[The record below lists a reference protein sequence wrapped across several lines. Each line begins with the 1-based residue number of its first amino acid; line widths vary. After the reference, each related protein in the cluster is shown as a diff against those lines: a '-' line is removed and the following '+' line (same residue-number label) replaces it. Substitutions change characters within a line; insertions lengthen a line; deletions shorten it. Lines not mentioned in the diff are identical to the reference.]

1 MSPTLDFIDINDV
14 LNSELS
20 RDTITAI
27 DTATDTCTLSTAGAA
42 FIFYH

>member
-14 LNSELS
+14 LNTAYFQ
-20 RDTITAI
+20 DTITAV
-27 DTATDTCTLSTAGAA
+27 DAASDTCTLAKSGAA